1 MAIVAAAVGAV
12 ATVVGTV
19 ASIHEQRK
27 AGKEAKKAN
36 QFERQKASLQS
47 ARQKMEA
54 VREGRRALAEV
65 QQNAE
70 NQGVSGSSVGQGGA
84 GSVYSQTNSN
94 LSFLDRYG
102 YFSDQASRFLQKSAN
117 SRNQAG
123 MWQAVAA
130 AGQKVSNAAAKASAG
145 GAE

>member
-1 MAIVAAAVGAV
+1 MAIIGAAAM
-12 ATVVGTV
+12 VVGTIG
-19 ASIHEQRK
+19 AFKSEKK
-27 AGKEAKKAN
+27 AAKAAKQAN

-102 YFSDQASRFLQKSAN
+102 YYSDQASKFLQKSADAKA
-117 SRNQAG
+117 QAG
-123 MWQAVAA
+123 MWQSVAA
-130 AGQKVSNAAAKASAG
+130 AGEKVLDTSMKIAAAAG
-145 GAE
+145 

>member
-1 MAIVAAAVGAV
+1 MALVAGIGAM
-12 ATVVGTV
+12 VVGTV
-19 ASIHEQRK
+19 MGIKEQRK

-36 QFERQKASLQS
+36 QFERQRANLQS

-54 VREGRRALAEV
+54 VREGRRAMAEV

-94 LSFLDRYG
+94 LSFLDQYG
-102 YFSDQASRFLQKSAN
+102 YYSDQASKFLQQSAN
-117 SRNQAG
+117 SKNKAG
-123 MWQAVAA
+123 MWQSVAA
-130 AGQKVSNAAAKASAG
+130 AGEKVVDMSMKMMAAG
-145 GAE
+145 G

>member
-1 MAIVAAAVGAV
+1 MAIIGAAAM
-12 ATVVGTV
+12 VVGTV
-19 ASIHEQRK
+19 LSIKEQRK

-102 YFSDQASRFLQKSAN
+102 YYSDQATRFLQKAAN

-123 MWQAVAA
+123 MWQSVAA
-130 AGQKVSNAAAKASAG
+130 AGEKVLDTSMKMAAAG
-145 GAE
+145 G